1 MSTTTAKTAICYGR
15 FSTLEQ
21 SKGYSL
27 ERQKT
32 KAIEF
37 ATQQGWTVEKTI
49 FDEGKSAYHAKNRAE
64 GSALYEF
71 ELEARNGLHRGKVL
85 VCENIDRL
93 SRQGAK
99 AAAQLIW
106 ALNEV
111 GVDVATFHDGY
122 SYKAGNNGD
131 MMELFSVIIK
141 AQLAFEE
148 SDKKSRRVK
157 ASWDKRREEI
167 ASGAQ
172 GVPVPNT
179 PHWLK
184 RVDGRYVLDEYRT
197 KVLNEIFD
205 LYINGMGI
213 SSIAHMLNER
223 GEPVWTTY
231 KNRNQ
236 NGWFYGYIWRLL
248 TKRAALGEYVTNEGQ
263 TISTDFYPQAVSTDK
278 WNQAQA
284 TLAMR
289 KANQPARTRNKNHN
303 LLAQIVFCDECGGGA
318 NFEHTHPAYQTYKK
332 VSGEVVTYRRKTYR
346 RLRCD
351 RSRRKHQCDN
361 PTILNYDVV
370 EKVVLDELLP
380 RLVDRQNEDVEAIK
394 LREKI
399 AEVGRQRDANQTRLN
414 NLIDAIADGGSKAL
428 VQRVAELEGVVEQQN
443 AEIDALEK
451 QLAVETSKPSSDDDL
466 ALVESLRAE
475 LTSEDDDIRIYTRGR
490 VNMALRRMLKRIVLR
505 STNTFEIWTD
515 EHTWWLFDE
524 DGVMLEGESQL
535 QTGLSAEGLALLK
548 QGVSG

>member
-1 MSTTTAKTAICYGR
+1 MLI
-15 FSTLEQ
+15 
-21 SKGYSL
+21 
-27 ERQKT
+27 
-32 KAIEF
+32 
-37 ATQQGWTVEKTI
+37 V
-49 FDEGKSAYHAKNRAE
+49 
-64 GSALYEF
+64 
-71 ELEARNGLHRGKVL
+71 
-85 VCENIDRL
+85 ENIDRL

-106 ALNEV
+106 ALNEA
-111 GVDVATFHDGY
+111 GVDVATFHDGHVY
-122 SYKAGNNGD
+122 QAANNND
-131 MMELFSVIIK
+131 MMDLFKVIIL
-141 AQLAFEE
+141 AQQAHDE
-148 SDKKSRRVK
+148 SDKKSKRTK
-157 ASWDKRREEI
+157 ASWNARFEAI
-167 ASGAQ
+167 ADGTQ
-172 GVPVPNT
+172 QKPIPHT
-179 PHWLK
+179 PHWVK
-184 RVDGRYVLDEYRT
+184 RVNGQYVLDEYRT

-248 TKRAALGEYVTNEGQ
+248 TKRAALGEYVTNKGQ

-380 RLVDRQNEDVEAIK
+380 RLVDRQNEDVEATK

-428 VQRVAELEGVVEQQN
+428 IQRVTELEGVVEQQN

-475 LTSEDDDIRIYTRGR
+475 LTSEDDDIRIYARGR

-515 EHTWWLFDE
+515 ERTWWLFDE
-524 DGVMLEGESQL
+524 EGAMLEGESQL
-535 QTGLSAEGLALLK
+535 QTGLSAEGLALLMHE
-548 QGVSG
+548 GSN